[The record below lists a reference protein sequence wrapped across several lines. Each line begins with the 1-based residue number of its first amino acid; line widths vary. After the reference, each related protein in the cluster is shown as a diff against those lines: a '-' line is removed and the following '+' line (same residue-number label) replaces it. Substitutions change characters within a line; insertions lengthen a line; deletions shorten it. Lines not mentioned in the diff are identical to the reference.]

1 MRFVKRRRENN
12 IGEQVLSERGGAFSE
27 TRGGRAG
34 AFGARRMFENG
45 FYGNFLQDAAGRKRF
60 YGQAS
65 FRTLSAHEREIKALK
80 KHKAPFPRGFARKK
94 ELIAFAYL
102 A

>member
-27 TRGGRAG
+27 ARGGCAE

-45 FYGNFLQDAAGRKRF
+45 FYGNFLRDAAG
-60 YGQAS
+60 
-65 FRTLSAHEREIKALK
+65 
-80 KHKAPFPRGFARKK
+80 
-94 ELIAFAYL
+94 
-102 A
+102 